1 MEPSNPSWH
10 VDRPA
15 KRKKAAADMANN
27 TELERTLCQE
37 DAECSSGTR
46 STSIRKNVVST
57 CSAATQTIHLGL
69 APAGSA
75 GAAAS
80 TGSSPPASPLEPAA
94 TTPVVR
100 LEPGLTANHAA
111 IAAVELRLI
120 LDKEQKAALLVQQ
133 GAIAAQRKEL
143 NRQAAAIHAGL
154 LAANAK
160 LEAGHQELRK
170 ARSYL
175 QLISAPACDSKITAA
190 QSRLAVAC
198 IGNARLG
205 LCSLLQ
211 NVDIAE
217 LIAENIVSKAR
228 KQKGWRRY
236 DRRRRRN
243 RTIL

>member
-1 MEPSNPSWH
+1 
-10 VDRPA
+10 
-15 KRKKAAADMANN
+15 MA
-27 TELERTLCQE
+27 Q
-37 DAECSSGTR
+37 
-46 STSIRKNVVST
+46 
-57 CSAATQTIHLGL
+57 H
-69 APAGSA
+69 
-75 GAAAS
+75 
-80 TGSSPPASPLEPAA
+80 
-94 TTPVVR
+94 
-100 LEPGLTANHAA
+100 
-111 IAAVELRLI
+111 
-120 LDKEQKAALLVQQ
+120 

-143 NRQAAAIHAGL
+143 NRQAAAIRVGL

-160 LEAGHQELRK
+160 LDTGHQELRE

-175 QLISAPACDSKITAA
+175 QLISAPAVDSKIMAA
-190 QSRLAVAC
+190 RSRLALAC